1 MYDMAQRNARRELD
15 CRKQRGVSIIVYRGS
30 VLGVTARQER
40 LGRFCH

>member
-1 MYDMAQRNARRELD
+1 MYTVAQRKTQQELD
-15 CRKQRGVSIIVYRGS
+15 RRIQRGVSIIVYRGS